1 LQAICRGGRG
11 RRVRGGTPGGGE
23 EEAFKRGRRR
33 GVLVGLEFGRRMRK
47 EGWEGGRGGPGRME
61 MDVGR
66 RKRREEGEG
75 GKKRSTRGLGWKEDV
90 GAGAQTAMVL

>member
-1 LQAICRGGRG
+1 
-11 RRVRGGTPGGGE
+11 
-23 EEAFKRGRRR
+23 
-33 GVLVGLEFGRRMRK
+33 MRK